1 MPHSSNID
9 FSSSNANVS
18 RETWAPRSP
27 SPPSRASYPSGEYA
41 ERAPPSGPRGGDA
54 PREPSNG
61 GGRDDYDRDGRK
73 EGNGYVSRSPRLHC
87 QERTI
92 RLCLQAERKEA
103 LNLD

>member
-1 MPHSSNID
+1 MD

-41 ERAPPSGPRGGDA
+41 ERAPPSGPRGRDA

-73 EGNGYVSRSPRLHC
+73 EGNGYVSYFLCLYRH
-87 QERTI
+87 ERIT
-92 RLCLQAERKEA
+92 RLCMEAKRKER
-103 LNLD
+103 LNLDCMDWA